1 MDRRIFRIL
10 MNGVTGRMGRNQH
23 LIRSILAIRNE
34 GGLRLRNGSI
44 LWPEP
49 ILMGRNE
56 DKLRELARSFD
67 LQHWTTNLEAALADP
82 AIDVYFDS
90 QTTSQRAGAI
100 QMAIAAGKQVY
111 CEKPIASDLTT
122 ALELHRFAKAN
133 GIKTGVVQDKLFLP
147 GLCKLKHLVD
157 SGFFGRI
164 LSVRGEFGYW
174 VFEGDWQA
182 AQRPSWNYRLE
193 DEGGIMV
200 DMFCHWRYVLDN
212 IIAPVRSVYALG
224 ATHIPERFD
233 EKGKPYDATAD
244 DAAYAIFE
252 LENGIV
258 AQMNSS
264 WCVRVYRD
272 ELLTLQIDGT
282 HGSAVAGL
290 HSCKTQHR
298 VNTPKPTWNPDL
310 PNPRNFY
317 ADWQEVPSNTTFDN
331 GFKTEW
337 ELFLRHV
344 VEDEPFP
351 YTLLEGAKGVQ
362 LAQLG
367 IQSWKEQRRIA
378 IPSLT

>member
-1 MDRRIFRIL
+1 
-10 MNGVTGRMGRNQH
+10 
-23 LIRSILAIRNE
+23 
-34 GGLRLRNGSI
+34 
-44 LWPEP
+44 
-49 ILMGRNE
+49 
-56 DKLRELARSFD
+56 
-67 LQHWTTNLEAALADP
+67 
-82 AIDVYFDS
+82 
-90 QTTSQRAGAI
+90 
-100 QMAIAAGKQVY
+100 
-111 CEKPIASDLTT
+111 
-122 ALELHRFAKAN
+122 
-133 GIKTGVVQDKLFLP
+133 
-147 GLCKLKHLVD
+147 LKHLVD

-258 AQMNSS
+258 AQLNSS

-272 ELLTLQIDGT
+272 ELLTFQVDGT

-378 IPSLT
+378 IPSLN